1 MEDETLH
8 MKMEGILVDIL
19 MKLDPKIYRKYIT
32 IENLRPVVYVELK
45 KSLHY
50 TLQAAPV
57 F

>member
-1 MEDETLH
+1 